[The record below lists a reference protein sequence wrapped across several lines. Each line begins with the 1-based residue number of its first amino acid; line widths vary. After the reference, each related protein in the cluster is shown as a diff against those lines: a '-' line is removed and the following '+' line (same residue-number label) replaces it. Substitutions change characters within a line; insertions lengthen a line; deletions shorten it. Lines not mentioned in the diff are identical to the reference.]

1 MKHQV
6 ITEEQQKKEGL
17 KRRHFSIRINMF
29 FFFTFLLFSILIVQL
44 ARLQFVEGKAFSE
57 EEKRSRNRDIII
69 APIRG
74 NIYDIKGAPIAYTI
88 SAQSIFYRVQ
98 QSNSKTDKEEQEE
111 QVALAKRLEQ
121 VFKDYGDK
129 NISQPTAVEIIKLMD
144 VGIDINK
151 NITKDPKLIS
161 ITFVPR
167 RIKTNLTKPEIAYIS
182 EHRDELKGVEISEE
196 STRIYDTD
204 NTDKTSDDK
213 GSFIAPQL
221 VGYMRPYNT
230 ANDKLNF
237 YKNKDQATKDE
248 EGYLNEEY
256 VGYDGLELLYQDDL
270 RGKPGRKSYPINARE
285 QIIGQV
291 KITPP
296 EKGHNLILTIDKNV
310 QVAAQKA
317 ITNQLD
323 LLKHSTDK
331 FYSLGKQAIAGYAVA
346 IEVDTGRVMAMVS
359 MPDYD
364 PNFWISPIIKQAE
377 LDKIAYSY
385 TNGTIRDR
393 PANFLDNN
401 LRGKHPTSLVP
412 PGSTLKPLTVLLGLN
427 EKLITG
433 TTPYQDTGTFYYGK
447 DDNAKVPNSD
457 GKAYGRLTAATAIE
471 HSSNTFMAAMI
482 GEPLYNKYNATGNVI
497 DIWDNYMKKFGLGI
511 KTGSNLPNESE
522 GIKEYIGNKTM
533 SNQQA
538 IVIGSFGQSAR
549 YTTLQLA
556 QYTMMLANHG
566 KRYRPQFVDSIKTY
580 DGQLIKKIE
589 PELLDEVTFPDEYW
603 KVVEAGMSKVGYTG
617 FEDVPNVA
625 MYKVNRKTG
634 TSQQNVAGHNLDN
647 AVFIAY
653 APADHPK
660 LAVAIVVPEGGYGK
674 YGAGPIARGIFDAY
688 DQSFGLNGVPK
699 GK

>member
-1 MKHQV
+1 MIGVVYNMKHHA
-6 ITEEQQKKEGL
+6 ITEEQQKKEWQ

-44 ARLQFVEGKAFSE
+44 ARLQFVQGKAFSAQ
-57 EEKRSRNRDIII
+57 EKDTRNKDIII

-74 NIYDIKGAPIAYTI
+74 NIYDIKEAPIAYTI
-88 SAQSIFYRVQ
+88 SAQSLFYRVQ
-98 QSNSKTDKEEQEE
+98 QSNSKTEHDE

-121 VFKDYGDK
+121 IFKDYGDK
-129 NISQPTAVEIIKLMD
+129 NISQPTASEIIKLMD

-151 NITKDPKLIS
+151 KVTKDLSTIS

-167 RIKTNLTKPEIAYIS
+167 RIKTNLTKSEIAYIS

-196 STRIYDTD
+196 STRFYDTD
-204 NTDKTSDDK
+204 NSAKANDGK

-221 VGYMRPYNT
+221 VGYLRSYNT
-230 ANDKLNF
+230 SSTLDF
-237 YKNKDQATKDE
+237 YNGKK
-248 EGYLNEEY
+248 GYLNEEF

-270 RGKPGRKSYPINARE
+270 RGKPGSKRYPINAKG

-296 EKGHNLILTIDKNV
+296 EKGHNLFLTIDKNV

-317 ITNQLD
+317 VANHLEF
-323 LLKHSTDK
+323 LKNSTDK
-331 FYSLGKQAIAGYAVA
+331 WYSLGKQAVAGYAVA

-364 PNFWISPIIKQAE
+364 PNVWIGSIPQTIYDQIR
-377 LDKIAYSY
+377 YSY

-393 PANFLDNN
+393 SANFIDDN
-401 LRGKHPTSLVP
+401 LRGKHPSSLVP
-412 PGSTLKPLTVLLGLN
+412 PGSTLKPLTVLVGLN
-427 EKLITG
+427 EKLITPY
-433 TTPYQDTGTFYYGK
+433 TPYQDTGKFHYGK
-447 DDNAKVPNSD
+447 DDNAVVPNSD
-457 GKAYGRLTAATAIE
+457 SKAYGSLIAATAIE

-482 GEPLYNKYNATGNVI
+482 GEPLYNKYSDAKVV
-497 DIWDNYMKKFGLGI
+497 DVWDSYMAKFGLGI
-511 KTGSNLPNESE
+511 TTGSNLPNESA
-522 GIKEYIGNKTM
+522 GLKEYLDNKTM
-533 SNQQA
+533 STQQA
-538 IVIGSFGQSAR
+538 MVQGSFGQSAR

-589 PELLDEVTFPDEYW
+589 PELLDEVKFPDAYW
-603 KVVEAGMSKVGYTG
+603 KVIEDGMSKVGYTG
-617 FEDVPNVA
+617 FEDVANIA

-634 TSQQNVAGHNLDN
+634 TSQQNVAGHNIDN

-660 LAVAIVVPEGGYGK
+660 LAVAIVVPEGGFGK
-674 YGAGPIARGIFDAY
+674 FGAGPIARGIFDAY

-699 GK
+699 GIPKDK

>member
-6 ITEEQQKKEGL
+6 ITEEQQKKEWQ
-17 KRRHFSIRINMF
+17 KRRHFSIRINVF

-44 ARLQFVEGKAFSE
+44 ARLQFVEGKAYSA
-57 EEKRSRNRDIII
+57 EEKQTRNKDIII

-98 QSNSKTDKEEQEE
+98 QSNSKTAKQDQI
-111 QVALAKRLEQ
+111 ALAKRLALI
-121 VFKDYGDK
+121 FKDYGDK
-129 NISQPTAVEIIKLMD
+129 NFSQPVASEIIKLMD
-144 VGIDINK
+144 IGIDINGNK
-151 NITKDPKLIS
+151 TKEANSIS

-167 RIKTNLTKPEIAYIS
+167 RIKTNLTKAEIAYIS

-196 STRIYDTD
+196 STRFYDTD
-204 NTDKTSDDK
+204 NSDKANNGK

-221 VGYMRPYNT
+221 IGYMRSYNT
-230 ANDKLNF
+230 SSTLDF
-237 YKNKDQATKDE
+237 YNGK

-256 VGYDGLELLYQDDL
+256 VGYDGLELLYQDEL
-270 RGKPGRKSYPINARE
+270 RGKPGSKSYPINARE

-317 ITNQLD
+317 VANHLELIQ
-323 LLKHSTDK
+323 HSSDK
-331 FYSLGKQAIAGYAVA
+331 YYSMGKNAVAGYAVA

-364 PNFWISPIIKQAE
+364 PNVWIGTMTQTIYDQIQ
-377 LDKIAYSY
+377 YSY
-385 TNGTIRDR
+385 TNGAIRSR
-393 PANFLDNN
+393 AANFVDNDQ
-401 LRGKHPTSLVP
+401 RGKHPGSLVP
-412 PGSTLKPLTVLLGLN
+412 PGSTLKPLTVLIGLN
-427 EKLITG
+427 EKLISPFST
-433 TTPYQDTGTFYYGK
+433 YQDSGRFYYGK
-447 DDNAKVPNSD
+447 DDNASVPNSD
-457 GKAYGRLTAATAIE
+457 GHAYGLLTPAKAIAV
-471 HSSNTFMAAMI
+471 SSNTFMAAKI
-482 GEPLYNKYNATGNVI
+482 GEPLYSKYSGAKVV
-497 DIWDNYMKKFGLGI
+497 DIWDNYMAKFGLGVL
-511 KTGSNLPNESE
+511 TGSDLPNESE
-522 GIKEYIGNKTM
+522 GIKEYADNKSM
-533 SNQQA
+533 STQQA
-538 IVIGSFGQSAR
+538 MVQGSFGQSAR

-556 QYTMMLANHG
+556 QYSMMLANHG
-566 KRYRPQFVDSIKTY
+566 KRYKPQFVDSIKTY

-589 PELLDEVTFPDEYW
+589 PVLLDEVKFPDEYW
-603 KVVEAGMSKVGYTG
+603 NVIEDGMSKVGYTG

-634 TSQQNVAGHNLDN
+634 TSQSEVAGKKLEN

-660 LAVAIVVPEGGYGK
+660 LAIAIVVPEGGYGK
-674 YGAGPIARGIFDAY
+674 FGAGPIARGIFDAY

>member
-6 ITEEQQKKEGL
+6 ITEEQQKKEWQ

-44 ARLQFVEGKAFSE
+44 ARLQFVEGKDFSE
-57 EEKRSRNRDIII
+57 SEKRTSNKPIVI

-98 QSNSKTDKEEQEE
+98 QSNNKTVKEKQEE

-121 VFKDYGDK
+121 IFKDYGDK
-129 NISQPTAVEIIKLMD
+129 NISQPTASEIIKSMD

-151 NITKDPKLIS
+151 NITKAANSIS

-167 RIKTNLTKPEIAYIS
+167 RIKTNLTKTEIAYVS

-204 NTDKTSDDK
+204 NTDKTTNDK

-221 VGYMRPYNT
+221 VGYMRSYNT
-230 ANDKLNF
+230 SSTLDF
-237 YKNKDQATKDE
+237 YKGK

-270 RGKPGRKSYPINARE
+270 RGKPGNKSYPINAKE

-317 ITNQLD
+317 VTNQLEF
-323 LLKHSTDK
+323 LKHSTDK
-331 FYSLGKQAIAGYAVA
+331 YYAMGNQAVAGYAVA

-364 PNFWISPIIKQAE
+364 PNVWIGTMSQSVYDQIQ
-377 LDKIAYSY
+377 YSY
-385 TNGTIRDR
+385 TNGTIRNR
-393 PANFLDNN
+393 AANFIDYGQ
-401 LRGKHPTSLVP
+401 RSKHPSSLIP
-412 PGSTLKPLTVLLGLN
+412 PGSTLKPLTILLGLN
-427 EKLITG
+427 EKLIT
-433 TTPYQDTGTFYYGK
+433 PSSQYQDTGIFHYGK
-447 DDNAKVPNSD
+447 DNNADVGNSD
-457 GKAYGRLTAATAIE
+457 GHAYGLLTPAKAIGF
-471 HSSNTFMAAMI
+471 SSNTFMAAMV
-482 GEPLYNKYNATGNVI
+482 GAPLYKKYNATGNVI
-497 DIWDNYMKKFGLGI
+497 NIWDSYMKKFGLGI
-511 KTGSNLPNESE
+511 ETGSNLPNESV
-522 GIKEYIGNKTM
+522 GIKEYIDNKTM

-538 IVIGSFGQSAR
+538 IIQGSFGQSAR

-589 PELLDEVTFPDEYW
+589 PEILDQVEYPEEYW
-603 KVVEAGMSKVGYTG
+603 KVLEDGMSRVNYTG

-625 MYKVNRKTG
+625 AYKVSRKTG
-634 TSQQNVAGHNLDN
+634 TSEVSIAGKTIDN

-660 LAVAIVVPEGGYGK
+660 LAVAIVVPEGGFGK
-674 YGAGPIARGIFDAY
+674 FGAGPIARGIFDAY
-688 DQSFGLNGVPK
+688 DQSFGLNDVPK

>member
-1 MKHQV
+1 MIGVVKIMKHQA
-6 ITEEQQKKEGL
+6 ITEEQQKKEWQ
-17 KRRHFSIRINMF
+17 KRRHFSIRINVF
-29 FFFTFLLFSILIVQL
+29 FFFTFLLFSVLIVQL
-44 ARLQFVEGKAFSE
+44 ARLQFVQGKAFSE
-57 EEKRSRNRDIII
+57 NEKLTRNKPIVI

-88 SAQSIFYRVQ
+88 SSQSIFYRVQ
-98 QSNSKTDKEEQEE
+98 QTKKSLEKPERI
-111 QVALAKRLEQ
+111 ALAKRLEQ
-121 VFKDYGDK
+121 IFKVYGDK
-129 NISQPTAVEIIKLMD
+129 NISQPTASEIIKSMD
-144 VGIDINK
+144 VGIDINGK
-151 NITKDPKLIS
+151 KTKEANSIS
-161 ITFVPR
+161 TTFVPR
-167 RIKTNLTKPEIAYIS
+167 RIKTNLTKSEIAYIS
-182 EHRDELKGVEISEE
+182 EHREELKGVEISEE
-196 STRIYDTD
+196 STRFYDTD
-204 NTDKTSDDK
+204 NSDKTNNGK

-221 VGYMRPYNT
+221 IGYMRSYNT
-230 ANDKLNF
+230 SSTLDF
-237 YKNKDQATKDE
+237 YNGK

-270 RGKPGRKSYPINARE
+270 RGKPGSKSYPINATE
-285 QIIGQV
+285 QIVGQV

-317 ITNQLD
+317 VSNHLE

-331 FYSLGKQAIAGYAVA
+331 FYSMGKRAVAGYAVA

-364 PNFWISPIIKQAE
+364 PNLWIGGMPQTVYDQIQ
-377 LDKIAYSY
+377 YSY
-385 TNGTIRDR
+385 TNGTIRNR
-393 PANFLDNN
+393 AANFIDYDQ
-401 LRGKHPTSLVP
+401 RTKHPGSLVP
-412 PGSTLKPLTVLLGLN
+412 PGSTLKPLTVLIGLN
-427 EKLITG
+427 EKLITPFS
-433 TTPYQDTGTFYYGK
+433 TYQDTGKFFYGK
-447 DDNAKVPNSD
+447 DDNAWVPNSD
-457 GKAYGRLTAATAIE
+457 GHAYGLLTPSKAIAV
-471 HSSNTFMAAMI
+471 SSNTFMAAKI
-482 GEPLYNKYNATGNVI
+482 GEPLYIKYSATSKAVEV
-497 DIWDNYMKKFGLGI
+497 WDSYMEKFGLGI
-511 KTGSNLPNESE
+511 TTGSNLPNESE

-533 SNQQA
+533 TNQQA
-538 IVIGSFGQSAR
+538 LVQGAFGQSAR

-589 PELLDEVTFPDEYW
+589 PELLDEVKFPDEYW
-603 KVVEAGMSKVGYTG
+603 KIIENGMSKVGYTG

-625 MYKVNRKTG
+625 MYKINRKTG
-634 TSQQNVAGHNLDN
+634 TSQSEVAGNKLEN

>member
-1 MKHQV
+1 MKHQG
-6 ITEEQQKKEGL
+6 ITEEQEKKEWQ

-29 FFFTFLLFSILIVQL
+29 FFFTFLLFSVLIVQL

-57 EEKRSRNRDIII
+57 DEKKTRNKPIVI

-74 NIYDIKGAPIAYTI
+74 NITDINGAPIAYTI
-88 SAQSIFYRVQ
+88 SSQSIFYRVQ
-98 QSNSKTDKEEQEE
+98 QSNNKTAEDE

-121 VFKDYGDK
+121 IFKDYGDK
-129 NISQPTAVEIIKLMD
+129 NISQPTASEIIKLMD

-151 NITKDPKLIS
+151 KRTKDANLIS
-161 ITFVPR
+161 TTFVPR
-167 RIKTNLTKPEIAYIS
+167 RIKTNVTKSEIAYIS
-182 EHRDELKGVEISEE
+182 EHREELKGVEISEE
-196 STRIYDTD
+196 STRFYDTD
-204 NTDKTSDDK
+204 NSDKSNNGK

-221 VGYMRPYNT
+221 IGYLRSYDT
-230 ANDKLNF
+230 SSKLDF
-237 YKNKDQATKDE
+237 YKGKK
-248 EGYLNEEY
+248 GYLNEEY

-270 RGKPGRKSYPINARE
+270 RGKPGIKSYPINAKE
-285 QIIGQV
+285 QIVGQV
-291 KITPP
+291 EITPP

-317 ITNQLD
+317 VADHLE
-323 LLKHSTDK
+323 LLKNSTDK
-331 FYSLGKQAIAGYAVA
+331 WYSMGKQAVAGYAVA

-364 PNFWISPIIKQAE
+364 PNVWIAPTLPQSVYDQIQ
-377 LDKIAYSY
+377 YSY

-393 PANFLDNN
+393 PANFLDYDQ
-401 LRGKHPTSLVP
+401 RSKHPSSLVP
-412 PGSTLKPLTVLLGLN
+412 PGSTIKPLTVLVGLN
-427 EKLITG
+427 EKLITAN
-433 TTPYQDTGTFYYGK
+433 TPFQDPGTFYYGK
-447 DDNAKVPNSD
+447 DNNAHVSNSD
-457 GKAYGRLTAATAIE
+457 GHKYGLLRAATAIGF
-471 HSSNTFMAAMI
+471 SSNTFMAAMI
-482 GEPLYNKYNATGNVI
+482 GAPLYNKYNKTGNVI
-497 DIWDNYMKKFGLGI
+497 DIWDSYMAKFGLGI

-522 GIKEYIGNKTM
+522 GIKEYMDNKTM
-533 SNQQA
+533 STQQA
-538 IVIGSFGQSAR
+538 MVQGAFGQSAR

-556 QYTMMLANHG
+556 QYAMMLANHG

-580 DGQLIKKIE
+580 DGQLIKKME
-589 PELLDEVTFPDEYW
+589 PELLDEVKFPDEYW
-603 KVVEAGMSKVGYTG
+603 KVIEEGMSKVGYTG

-634 TSQQNVAGHNLDN
+634 TSEQNVAGHTLDN